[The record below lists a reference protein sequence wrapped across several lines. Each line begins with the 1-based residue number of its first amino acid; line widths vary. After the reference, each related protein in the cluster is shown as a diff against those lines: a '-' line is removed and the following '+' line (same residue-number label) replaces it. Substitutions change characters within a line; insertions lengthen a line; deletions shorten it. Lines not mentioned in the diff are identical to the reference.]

1 MDEKHS
7 LRRKKKKK
15 NWPQVY
21 PKSLKSPVV
30 YILKFKRLSLTPKH
44 TPPPILLFYSL
55 NFSLN
60 MAPISPTVSDNTHF
74 LSYFSHV
81 CVLRTSL
88 LTFSLIESPTYL
100 SSVNLMSLNFYGS
113 LSLEGRINHSLICE
127 LKVLYKHI
135 CLSTYHI
142 MAWLICL
149 WVFLSH

>member
-1 MDEKHS
+1 
-7 LRRKKKKK
+7 
-15 NWPQVY
+15 
-21 PKSLKSPVV
+21 
-30 YILKFKRLSLTPKH
+30 
-44 TPPPILLFYSL
+44 
-55 NFSLN
+55 

-88 LTFSLIESPTYL
+88 LAFSLIESPTYL

-142 MAWLICL
+142 MAWLTCL
-149 WVFLSH
+149 WVFLSHQTVNSSKARKHNLFIAGLPMARISKSLSKYLLNFNRNVGYQYV

>member
-7 LRRKKKKK
+7 LRQKKK
-15 NWPQVY
+15 NKKTKTWLQVY

-30 YILKFKRLSLTPKH
+30 YILKFKRLSLTPKR

-55 NFSLN
+55 NLSLN
-60 MAPISPTVSDNTHF
+60 MAAISPTVSDNTHI

-113 LSLEGRINHSLICE
+113 PQP
-127 LKVLYKHI
+127 
-135 CLSTYHI
+135 
-142 MAWLICL
+142 
-149 WVFLSH
+149 